1 MHGITSILSFA
12 IILNQM
18 YPFQGITIIVRA
30 EAVIT
35 GNNGVSIALS
45 WYAIVRNTR
54 IELQFYCIAYCIAMY
69 QVTNSNYLVLHSG
82 HPPFIL
88 SAGLRPECMKC
99 IALFLVMIQENLR
112 VPFMRISLYLQSI
125 HLTIKQRVRLCY
137 EIIMLCLLNKVTTI
151 TKRQ

>member
-1 MHGITSILSFA
+1 MTQLGKK
-12 IILNQM
+12 
-18 YPFQGITIIVRA
+18 GITIIVRA

-112 VPFMRISLYLQSI
+112 VPFMRTSLYLQSI
-125 HLTIKQRVRLCY
+125 HLTIKQRGRLTENFAGRRNDKEY
-137 EIIMLCLLNKVTTI
+137 ELSEKDY
-151 TKRQ
+151 RAQ